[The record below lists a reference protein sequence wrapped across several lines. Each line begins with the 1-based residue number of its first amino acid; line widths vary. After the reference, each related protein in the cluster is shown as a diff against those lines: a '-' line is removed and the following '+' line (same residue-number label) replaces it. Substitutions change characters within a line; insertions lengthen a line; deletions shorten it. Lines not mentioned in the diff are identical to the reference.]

1 MPPPVASRKVSELL
15 PWAGAWLPAGDL
27 VLEGGQVA
35 TVSFDRGGHCRLLL
49 ALDRPAE
56 DEDVLALE
64 EAAEALPYLQLSDLE
79 GGAGYPARHADAFAL
94 REPLSS
100 FAFNSSARVELVAR
114 RGGRRLPP
122 RLGTFGLAT
131 TTSFL
136 GDPLPEAG
144 RLEAPPSEP
153 EAQRPEAPDAEPE
166 TTAGLA
172 VAQTPEAPAHVV
184 EAEAPEPRAHTA
196 EAEAPDPEMRAPS
209 AEAEA
214 PEAQAL
220 APEAQPAARARA
232 APEADGLATAAP
244 DMAAPDMA
252 APDMA
257 APDMAAAAPDVA
269 AVGAPGTGLERGLGA
284 LGARLTAATGL
295 AGTTLGLIML
305 GLAVAV
311 FVGVF
316 VAQTWALHRHF
327 GTYGFDVGIYD
338 QGTWLLSRLRAPFV
352 TVRGLNLFGDHASYI
367 LILVAPL
374 YRLWPDPRLLLL
386 LQAVAL
392 AVPAWVVYR
401 LGARHLG
408 NPAAGLAV
416 AIAYLAFPAMQW
428 ALTWQFHPEALA
440 AAFLALA
447 ALAADDRRSRLMA
460 VWLGL
465 ALLCR
470 EDVGLV
476 VAGFGGLLMLTGQR
490 TVGRRVLLAGLI
502 WWVLATF
509 LFIAW
514 ANGRQTNLFEL
525 NYGISGVGPIALLK
539 ALPSMAGRA
548 LATALSNQGLGYLLL
563 VLVPLLG
570 LPLLAPKALLPV
582 APALFLNLA
591 AIPPEQHQ
599 IRYQYLATSA
609 PFLAIAAVAGLQV
622 VASRRRA
629 LLAPLLIALVVASL
643 VMDQRFGPAPW
654 SHDKIVATASPGDQ
668 ARRRAL
674 AMIPADA
681 PVSAQFNL
689 VPHLS
694 HRVKIF
700 EFPNPFKATNW
711 GLSGDVHAASDQQ
724 ELRYVVVDRSL
735 LDKDQKTL
743 LKDLQASPD
752 WATKLDSD
760 NVVLLERRGTGG
772 NR

>member
-1 MPPPVASRKVSELL
+1 MPPPVASRKASELL

-94 REPLSS
+94 PAPLSS
-100 FAFNSSARVELVAR
+100 FAFNSSARVELVTR
-114 RGGRRLPP
+114 RGGRRLPS

-144 RLEAPPSEP
+144 RLEAPPPEP
-153 EAQRPEAPDAEPE
+153 EAQRPEAPDTEPE
-166 TTAGLA
+166 ATAGPA
-172 VAQTPEAPAHVV
+172 MAQTPQAPAHVA
-184 EAEAPEPRAHTA
+184 EAEAPEP
-196 EAEAPDPEMRAPS
+196 RAPS

-214 PEAQAL
+214 PDAQAL
-220 APEAQPAARARA
+220 APEAKPAARPRA
-232 APEADGLATAAP
+232 APEADGLT
-244 DMAAPDMA
+244 
-252 APDMA
+252 
-257 APDMAAAAPDVA
+257 AAAPDVA
-269 AVGAPGTGLERGLGA
+269 AVQAPGTGLERGLGA

-316 VAQTWALHRHF
+316 VAQTWAVHRHF

-352 TVRGLNLFGDHASYI
+352 TVRGLNLFGDHTSYI

-401 LGARHLG
+401 LGARHLR

-465 ALLCR
+465 AMLCR

-629 LLAPLLIALVVASL
+629 LLAPLLIALVIASL

-654 SHDKIVATASPGDQ
+654 SHDRIVATASPGDQ
-668 ARRRAL
+668 ARGRAL

-711 GLSGDVHAASDQQ
+711 GLNGDVHAASDQRG
-724 ELRYVVVDRSL
+724 LRYVVVDRSL
-735 LDKDQKTL
+735 LDKDQQTL

-752 WATKLDSD
+752 WATKLDSN

>member
-1 MPPPVASRKVSELL
+1 MPPPVASRKASELL

-94 REPLSS
+94 PEPLSS

-114 RGGRRLPP
+114 RGGRRLPS

-144 RLEAPPSEP
+144 RLEAPPEP
-153 EAQRPEAPDAEPE
+153 ETQRPEAPDAEPE
-166 TTAGLA
+166 ATAGPA
-172 VAQTPEAPAHVV
+172 MAQTPQAPAHVA
-184 EAEAPEPRAHTA
+184 EAEAPER
-196 EAEAPDPEMRAPS
+196 RAPS

-214 PEAQAL
+214 PESQAL
-220 APEAQPAARARA
+220 APEARPAARPRA

-244 DMAAPDMA
+244 DVT
-252 APDMA
+252 
-257 APDMAAAAPDVA
+257 AAAPDVA
-269 AVGAPGTGLERGLGA
+269 TVQAPGTGLERGLGA

-316 VAQTWALHRHF
+316 VAQTWAVHRHF

-465 ALLCR
+465 AMLCR

-502 WWVLATF
+502 WWVLTTF

-525 NYGISGVGPIALLK
+525 DYGISGVGPIALLK

-629 LLAPLLIALVVASL
+629 LLAPLLIALVIASL

-654 SHDKIVATASPGDQ
+654 SHDRIVATASPGDQ
-668 ARRRAL
+668 ARGRAL

-711 GLSGDVHAASDQQ
+711 GLSGDVHAASDQR

-735 LDKDQKTL
+735 LDKDQQTL

-752 WATKLDSD
+752 WATRLDSN

>member
-1 MPPPVASRKVSELL
+1 MPPPVTSRKAGELL
-15 PWAGAWLPAGDL
+15 PWAGAWLPVGDL
-27 VLEGGQVA
+27 VLDDGQVA
-35 TVSFDRGGHCRLLL
+35 TVSFDRDGRCRLLL

-64 EAAEALPYLQLSDLE
+64 EAADALPYLQLSDLE
-79 GGAGYPARHADAFAL
+79 GGAGYPARHAEAFAL
-94 REPLSS
+94 PEPLSR
-100 FAFNSSARVELVAR
+100 FLFNSSARVELIAR
-114 RGGRRLPP
+114 RGGRRLPA
-122 RLGTFGLAT
+122 RLGTLGLAT
-131 TTSFL
+131 STSL
-136 GDPLPEAG
+136 IGEPEPEPKADG
-144 RLEAPPSEP
+144 PAVEPPGAVVASTEEAEPPSS
-153 EAQRPEAPDAEPE
+153 E
-166 TTAGLA
+166 TS
-172 VAQTPEAPAHVV
+172 Q
-184 EAEAPEPRAHTA
+184 AEAPSPGTREA
-196 EAEAPDPEMRAPS
+196 EAEAPVTGLERA
-209 AEAEA
+209 
-214 PEAQAL
+214 L
-220 APEAQPAARARA
+220 
-232 APEADGLATAAP
+232 
-244 DMAAPDMA
+244 
-252 APDMA
+252 
-257 APDMAAAAPDVA
+257 A
-269 AVGAPGTGLERGLGA
+269 AVGA
-284 LGARLTAATGL
+284 RLVAATRLPGS
-295 AGTTLGLIML
+295 TLGLVAL
-305 GLAVAV
+305 GLVFSA

-352 TVRGLNLFGDHASYI
+352 TIRGLNLFGQHASYI
-367 LILVAPL
+367 LVLVAPL

-386 LQAVAL
+386 LQAIAL
-392 AVPAWVVYR
+392 AVPAWVIYR
-401 LGARHLG
+401 IGTRHLG

-416 AIAYLAFPAMQW
+416 AVAYLAFPAMQW
-428 ALTWQFHPEALA
+428 ALTWQFHPESLA

-447 ALAADDRRSRLMA
+447 ALAADDRRTRPMA
-460 VWLGL
+460 IWLGL

-470 EDVGLV
+470 EDVGLL

-490 TVGRRVLLAGLI
+490 TVGRRVVLAGLI

-509 LFIAW
+509 LFIPW

-570 LPLLAPKALLPV
+570 LPLLAPRALLPV

-629 LLAPLLIALVVASL
+629 LLAPVLVALLVAAL
-643 VMDQRFGPAPW
+643 VMDQRFGPALW
-654 SHDKIVATASPGDQ
+654 SHDKIVATASPSDQ
-668 ARRRAL
+668 ARRQAL

-689 VPHLS
+689 VPHLG

-700 EFPNPFKATNW
+700 EFPNPFRSANW
-711 GLSGDVHAASDQQ
+711 GLSGDVHTASDQQ
-724 ELRYVVVDRSL
+724 GLRYVVVDRSL
-735 LDKDQKTL
+735 LDDDQRTL

-752 WATKLDSD
+752 WATKLDSH
-760 NVVLLERRGTGG
+760 NVVLLERLGTEGP
-772 NR
+772 R

>member
-1 MPPPVASRKVSELL
+1 MPPPVASRKASELL

-79 GGAGYPARHADAFAL
+79 GGAGYPARHADTFAL
-94 REPLSS
+94 PESLSS

-144 RLEAPPSEP
+144 RLEAPPPEP

-166 TTAGLA
+166 ATAGLA
-172 VAQTPEAPAHVV
+172 MAQTPEATAHV
-184 EAEAPEPRAHTA
+184 A
-196 EAEAPDPEMRAPS
+196 EAEAPDPEVRAPS

-220 APEAQPAARARA
+220 APEAQPAARVRA

-252 APDMA
+252 A
-257 APDMAAAAPDVA
+257 
-269 AVGAPGTGLERGLGA
+269 VGGPGTGLERGLGA
-284 LGARLTAATGL
+284 LGTRLTAATGL

-447 ALAADDRRSRLMA
+447 ALAADDRRSRLLA

-711 GLSGDVHAASDQQ
+711 GLSGDVHAARDQQ